1 MRRLVLSN
9 TFLLE
14 TEEDVTTLTDACR
27 GRDRPVTIAITV
39 RKWSIHSIICGV
51 FKFNDCDGQVLMS
64 LGLAGCLN
72 KVGDELNPEQAVF
85 VLPEVLLRPGWA
97 LEEVRTAACRQHY
110 SPNCSGP

>member
-27 GRDRPVTIAITV
+27 GRDRPVLT
-39 RKWSIHSIICGV
+39 
-51 FKFNDCDGQVLMS
+51 S

-97 LEEVRTAACRQHY
+97 LEEVSTTACRQHY
-110 SPNCSGP
+110 SPN